1 MFVKIKNMEDN
12 RFFYNQHDIKQ
23 WYVKKIYTDTTAY
36 KSAIYMGGVNSSI
49 YNLQFCKPTT
59 YTDNLFLRLSVFFFR
74 NFINN

>member
-23 WYVKKIYTDTTAY
+23 WYVKKTYHDITAC
-36 KSAIYMGGVNSSI
+36 KSIVYMWGGVNSSI

-59 YTDNLFLRLSVFFFR
+59 YTDNLFLRLSVFFL
-74 NFINN
+74 